1 MTIDRY
7 HNYHKH
13 SHYSNIRTL
22 DCVVKPEDYMKRAV
36 ELGHTTY
43 FTGEHGFQG
52 NVFEAQTLCEK
63 YNLKPIYSVEAYYV
77 DDIQDKSNRTSY
89 HIMLVG
95 MTKKARYE
103 INKILSIANTEGFYY
118 KPRIGLK
125 ELLSLSPEDTVVTS
139 ACVAS
144 RLFKSI
150 EIKDKDG
157 NVISINEDGWL
168 NNFLIP
174 VYQHF
179 GKNFLLEVQS
189 HKDYKQWEHNQK
201 IMTLHMKYNIPIIH
215 ANDSHYIHE
224 GDSYYRDLFLKA
236 KGINYEE
243 ETGFILDYPDAET
256 ILDRYRKQ
264 DVLTPEDAEEALR
277 NTLIFDNA
285 EPIYT
290 NKEFKIPKVPND
302 FIWEELGTNKYTN
315 QDSDLVLKT
324 IIAKSWKKKKQTIK
338 EERIPEYEKAI
349 YYETDIVERCHM
361 ADYFILDHMVVD
373 RAVNKYGAVLTRS
386 GRGSAVSFLI
396 NNLLGLTEVDRI
408 KAPTKLYPTRF
419 MSAERIL
426 NARSLPDIDLNFA
439 DVEPVIKA
447 TEDILGED
455 GIKYMV
461 AYKPL
466 QRSSAFRLWCKAR
479 GFEISEYDDI
489 AKLFAD
495 KKNDDEEIKKKYPSW
510 AVEIEYSKQFRGVIE
525 SVSPSPCSFLLSNDP
540 ISEIVGLVRVGDQ
553 ICCCLDGYNCDVY
566 KYLKNDYL
574 TVKIYKIVAEVY
586 KLIGRPIDDISTLIN
601 NCDEKVW
608 DIYKNGLTCTINQ
621 ADSDSG
627 RQLVM
632 RYKPH
637 SLAEMAAWVAAIR
650 PGFASL
656 LNTFI
661 NREPYSTGVSELDN
675 ILKDTFC
682 FMLYQECIMSYLIW
696 LGMEEKYT
704 YDIIKKISKK
714 KFKEEELQA
723 LKEELLENWIKHTG
737 SQDGFDD
744 TWQVVEDAAHYSF
757 NASHALSVAID
768 SLYGA
773 YLKSHYPLEYYS
785 VVLSLYSDDMERT
798 AKLIDELKY
807 FNIKIEPIKFGK
819 SGSQYTLDKENNKI
833 YKGIASVKY
842 CNDQIAEE
850 LLELSKNKYNNF
862 VELLHDIHNHT
873 SVNSR
878 QLIILIG
885 LDFFSDYGQNKYLME
900 ISDLYDKFAT
910 VKQIKKDKMEELG
923 LTEYLMQKYAEKET
937 AKMYKEIDNVGLIT
951 ELCERLE
958 NKSMSVVDQVK
969 FEKEYLEYVVYTNP
983 KVHPSFYIVTDYK
996 TYKETRKPYCVLHNI
1011 KTGEDV
1017 KARVTNVKVYEY
1029 NPFGEYSILRID
1041 RFSLKHKKKCIDGKW
1056 QETDEL
1062 ENILDNYEVIR

>member
-1 MTIDRY
+1 MVDRY

-52 NVFEAQTLCEK
+52 NLFEAQTLCEK

-77 DDIQDKSNRTSY
+77 DDIQDRSSRTSY

-125 ELLSLSPEDTVVTS
+125 ELLSLSPEDTIVTT

-144 RLFKSI
+144 RLFKTI

-157 NVISINEDGWL
+157 NVIDVDEDGWL

-174 VYQHF
+174 IYQHF
-179 GKNFLLEVQS
+179 GKNFFLEVQS

-201 IMTLHMKYNIPIIH
+201 VMTLHMKFDIPVIH

-243 ETGFILDYPDAET
+243 ESGFILDYPDAET

-264 DVLTPEDAEEALR
+264 GVLTPEDAEEAVR
-277 NTLIFDNA
+277 NTLVFDNA

-290 NKEFKIPKVPND
+290 DKEFKIPKVPND
-302 FIWEELGTNKYTN
+302 FIWEELGTKKYSN

-324 IIAKSWKKKKQTIK
+324 ILAKSWKEKKKTVK
-338 EERIPEYEKAI
+338 KERIPEYEKAI

-373 RAVNKYGAVLTRS
+373 RAVNKYGAVITRS

-426 NARSLPDIDLNFA
+426 NAKSLPDIDLNFA
-439 DVEPVIKA
+439 SVEPVIKA

-495 KKNDDEEIKKKYPSW
+495 KKNDDEEIKKKYPNL

-525 SVSPSPCSFLLSNDP
+525 SIAPSPCSFLLSNDP
-540 ISEIVGLVRVGDQ
+540 ISEIVGLIRVGDQ

-661 NREPYSTGVSELDN
+661 NREPYSTGVPELDN

-714 KFKEEELQA
+714 KFKEEELQE
-723 LKEELLENWIKHTG
+723 LKEELLENWVKHTS
-737 SQDGFDD
+737 SQNGFDD

-773 YLKSHYPLEYYS
+773 YLKSHYPLECYS

-862 VELLHDIHNHT
+862 VELLNDIHNHT

-878 QLIILIG
+878 QLTILIG
-885 LDFFSDYGQNKYLME
+885 LDFFSDFGQNKYLME

-937 AKMYKEIDNVGLIT
+937 AKMYKDIDNVGLIT

-996 TYKETRKPYCVLHNI
+996 TYKETRKPYCVMHNI

>member
-150 EIKDKDG
+150 ETKDKDG

-179 GKNFLLEVQS
+179 GKNFFLEVQS

-224 GDSYYRDLFLKA
+224 GDYYYRDLFLKA

-285 EPIYT
+285 EPVYT

-324 IIAKSWKKKKQTIK
+324 IIAKSWKKKKQTINK
-338 EERIPEYEKAI
+338 ERIPVYEKAI

-495 KKNDDEEIKKKYPSW
+495 KKNDDEEIKKKYPNW

-525 SVSPSPCSFLLSNDP
+525 SIAPSPCSFLLSNDP
-540 ISEIVGLVRVGDQ
+540 ISEIVGLIRVGDQ

-661 NREPYSTGVSELDN
+661 NREPYSTGVPELDN

-714 KFKEEELQA
+714 KFKEEELQE
-723 LKEELLENWIKHTG
+723 LKEELLENWVKHTG
-737 SQDGFDD
+737 SQNGFDD

-807 FNIKIEPIKFGK
+807 FTIKIEPIKFGK

-878 QLIILIG
+878 QLTILIG
-885 LDFFSDYGQNKYLME
+885 LDFFSDFGQNKYLME